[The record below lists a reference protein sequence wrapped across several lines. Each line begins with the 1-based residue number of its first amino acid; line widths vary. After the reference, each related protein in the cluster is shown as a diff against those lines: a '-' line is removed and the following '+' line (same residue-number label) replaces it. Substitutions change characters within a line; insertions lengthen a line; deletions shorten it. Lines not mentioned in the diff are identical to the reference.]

1 MNEIANAVKVGS
13 RVGVVWGI
21 IVLILGILAMTAP
34 LVPGIAVTVMVAIV
48 LLAAGLAQTV
58 YAFKSE
64 TILSGAGTFLFGG
77 LAVLC
82 GLAMLFFPG
91 KGLAAITL
99 FLAYYF
105 IADGIISLVNGIR
118 FRPFQGW
125 GGMVFSGIIS
135 LLLGWMIWSK
145 WPVSGIWAVGIL
157 VGVRLVFTGWTM
169 IILGAVTEDLVE
181 RVESI
186 AESEE
191 STAESAENFV
201 ETSEYIADPSENED
215 SIDR

>member
-1 MNEIANAVKVGS
+1 MNEFANAVKAGS
-13 RVGVVWGI
+13 RAGVVWGI
-21 IVLILGILAMTAP
+21 IVVILGFLAMMAP
-34 LVPGIAVTVMVAIV
+34 LVSGIAVTVMVAIL
-48 LLAAGLAQTV
+48 LLAAGLAQTM

-118 FRPFQGW
+118 FRPFKGW

-135 LLLGWMIWSK
+135 LLLGCMIWSK

-157 VGVRLVFTGWTM
+157 VGVRLLFTGWTM
-169 IILGAVTEDLVE
+169 IILGAVTEELVGQ
-181 RVESI
+181 VENI
-186 AESEE
+186 
-191 STAESAENFV
+191 AESAESITESAENIV
-201 ETSEYIADPSENED
+201 EPSENIAESSENED
-215 SIDR
+215 SINR

>member
-1 MNEIANAVKVGS
+1 MNEFANAVKAGS
-13 RVGVVWGI
+13 RAGVVWGI
-21 IVLILGILAMTAP
+21 IVLVLGVLAMTAP

-64 TILSGAGTFLFGG
+64 TILSGVGTFLFGG

-105 IADGIISLVNGIR
+105 IADGIISLINGIR

-157 VGVRLVFTGWTM
+157 VGVRLIITGWTM
-169 IILGAVTEDLVE
+169 IILGAVTEKLVDE
-181 RVESI
+181 VENI
-186 AESEE
+186 AESEDTIIE
-191 STAESAENFV
+191 S
-201 ETSEYIADPSENED
+201 SEYIAEPSENVDSSDNED
-215 SIDR
+215 PINR